1 MTGERVVHRI
11 AEQRDALAARSDAAL
26 LAALAADDRFALGIL
41 YDRHASLVYGIAL
54 AILKSQQEA
63 EDLTQE
69 VFVALSG
76 DHGYDPARGQLAAF
90 LVAMTR
96 SRAIDRLRSRGRH
109 LRLLKRWHDTA
120 PAAASPPTPPQQ
132 VSAKQCTERVRAAL
146 GELSEKERE
155 VLELAYFGGLTQPE
169 IAERLG
175 APLGSVKSWA
185 RRGLLSLK
193 DSLQD
198 LVG

>member
-1 MTGERVVHRI
+1 MSRDRVVPLH
-11 AEQRDALAARSDAAL
+11 EERDASASRTDAEL
-26 LAALAADDRFALGIL
+26 LAALAADDRYALGIL

-54 AILKSQQEA
+54 AILKSQPEA

-76 DHGYDPARGQLAAF
+76 DHGYDPARGQLGAF
-90 LVAMTR
+90 RVARTR
-96 SRAIDRLRSRGRH
+96 SRAIDRLRARGRH

-120 PAAASPPTPPQQ
+120 PAAAAPPTPAQQ
-132 VSAKQCTERVRAAL
+132 VSVMEYAARVRAAL
-146 GELSEKERE
+146 AELSEKERE
-155 VLELAYFGGLTQPE
+155 VLELAYFSDLSQTE

-185 RRGLLSLK
+185 RRGLIGMR
-193 DSLQD
+193 DSLRD
-198 LVG
+198 LL